1 MTWLVVIFFLGLP
14 GWLVCAALGLFASA
28 LTGRH
33 RRFFARMLLLTPIWP
48 LVATAVLGPLL
59 VRSGLWLLDA
69 AVEPADE
76 PGDWPA
82 DPGR

>member
-28 LTGRH
+28 LTGKH

-48 LVATAVLGPLL
+48 LVASAVLGPML
-59 VRSGLWLLDA
+59 VRGGLWLWHQGMNL
-69 AVEPADE
+69 EIG
-76 PGDWPA
+76 PGL
-82 DPGR
+82 